1 MTPRIPKVIPKDG
14 KVWRP
19 TKESWD
25 ALWDYDSDP
34 NIAIEKLVKIVSEI
48 PHTPTPNNIAGPPKV
63 MPNTECK
70 FNEKNLKET
79 IKSTMEEVLRPF
91 MGS

>member
-1 MTPRIPKVIPKDG
+1 MTPRIPKIIPKDG
-14 KVWRP
+14 KVWRL

-25 ALWDYDSDP
+25 ALRDYDSDP
-34 NIAIEKLVKIVSEI
+34 NVAIEKLVKVVSEI
-48 PHTPTPNNIAGPPKV
+48 PHTQTTNIAGPPKV
-63 MPNTECK
+63 MPNAECK

>member
-1 MTPRIPKVIPKDG
+1 MVREISRDG
-14 KVWRP
+14 KVWRL

-25 ALWDYDSDP
+25 ILKPFDTDP
-34 NIAIEKLVKIVSEI
+34 NVGIQKMRDRIIELQKGAPLSA
-48 PHTPTPNNIAGPPKV
+48 PTPAAHGCNY
-63 MPNTECK
+63 
-70 FNEKNLKET
+70 NEKTLKET